1 MGYLWDDLLSA
12 QDKAVIRRA
21 GYEGEGAVCWDS
33 RSVGVRPALL
43 VIDMQEMLVGQDVPI
58 LEAIAEYRTA
68 IGAAAWRAL
77 PFIQRLLTAARAAR
91 IPVFF
96 ARIVP
101 EHMQPDDPALDIV
114 APLTPA
120 PGEVV
125 VDKSYSSAF
134 FGTDLLSRLV
144 RLRVDSLIVVGN
156 STSGCVRATA
166 VDARQHGFH
175 AIVPVECVFD
185 RIEASHK
192 ISLLDLW
199 MKYAAVLPLAEVL
212 DYVAARARVTV

>member
-12 QDKAVIRRA
+12 QDRAVIRRA

-58 LEAIAEYRTA
+58 LEAVAEFRTA
-68 IGAAAWRAL
+68 MGAIAWRAV
-77 PFIQRLLTAARAAR
+77 PFIERMLVAARAAR
-91 IPVFF
+91 MPVFF

-101 EHMQPDDPALDIV
+101 EHMQPDDPALDII
-114 APLTPA
+114 APLTPD
-120 PGEVV
+120 PTEVV
-125 VDKSYSSAF
+125 IDKSYSSAF

-175 AIVPVECVFD
+175 PIIPIECVFD

-212 DYVAARARVTV
+212 DYIAARARVVV